1 MSSFAFVVFPGA
13 ILATR
18 PVSSVGRSFRCSTQ
32 GRPQTAVRAQ
42 LVGPPKP
49 RPQPGSSGRGDGAGD
64 GTGSA
69 SKADESSRSGQGE
82 SDEPSLRAP
91 QDATPFRSESEVRR
105 NQPAARE
112 PRKRRRRGG
121 DAEAVLEWDKM
132 DTVPL
137 VAGEDSV
144 DGWVD
149 LKASAQTA
157 RRRVESEQR
166 LKESQE
172 NMEDAL
178 KDRLRQE
185 VVRPYQQNWILW
197 ISLAV
202 AMLAVAFKISG
213 GFDAIPVIQVPD
225 L

>member
-1 MSSFAFVVFPGA
+1 
-13 ILATR
+13 
-18 PVSSVGRSFRCSTQ
+18 
-32 GRPQTAVRAQ
+32 
-42 LVGPPKP
+42 
-49 RPQPGSSGRGDGAGD
+49 
-64 GTGSA
+64 
-69 SKADESSRSGQGE
+69 
-82 SDEPSLRAP
+82 
-91 QDATPFRSESEVRR
+91 
-105 NQPAARE
+105 
-112 PRKRRRRGG
+112 
-121 DAEAVLEWDKM
+121 M

-137 VAGEDSV
+137 VAGEDGV

-172 NMEDAL
+172 KMEDTL

-185 VVRPYQQNWILW
+185 VVQPYQQNWILW